1 MFEAI
6 LSKKIRIELSNNQ
19 TLDKDNNSTKNMS

>member
-6 LSKKIRIELSNNQ
+6 LSKKIRIELSNTQ